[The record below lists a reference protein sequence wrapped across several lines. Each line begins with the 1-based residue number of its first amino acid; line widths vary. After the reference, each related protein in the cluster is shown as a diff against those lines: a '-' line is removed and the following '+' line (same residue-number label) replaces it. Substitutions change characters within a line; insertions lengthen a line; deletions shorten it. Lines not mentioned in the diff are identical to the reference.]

1 MSGVP
6 TTAESARV
14 PPTVLPQDR
23 TVAEQ
28 QVLAADA
35 SFGATNEDIAT
46 RERLVA
52 PEFVN
57 ISFEGQFRT
66 RAQQVETWRTSRR
79 PPLAHDGD
87 RHLRLYGSVAIVT
100 ARHFVA
106 PDRADSGFFTRVW
119 LQRRDGWQLVLS
131 QDAGNRPDAKADVA
145 EDISTLQGEEL
156 AVFRAYRTLRD
167 EFFHGDVEAVRQG
180 TTDDFELITPA
191 GDRLLKAQ
199 VLTTLRKRPLPKA
212 EDEVRVMIF
221 GQAALITLRRQP
233 ADAPLM
239 RNSFVWVRAD
249 GRWLEA
255 STQQTVVANQ

>member
-57 ISFEGQFRT
+57 ISFEGRFRT
-66 RAQQVETWRTSRR
+66 RAQQVETWRTSRH
-79 PPLAHDGD
+79 PPLARDAD
-87 RHLRLYGSVAIVT
+87 RHLRIYGSVAIVT
-100 ARHFVA
+100 ARLVA

-119 LQRRDGWQLVLS
+119 LQRRDGWQLVLA
-131 QDAGNRPDAKADVA
+131 QDAGNRPDATADVA
-145 EDISTLQGEEL
+145 EDMSPLQGEEQ

-167 EFFHGDVEAVRQG
+167 KFFHGDVEAVRQG

-221 GQAALITLRRQP
+221 GEAALITLRRRP

-239 RNSFVWVRAD
+239 RNSFVWVRA
-249 GRWLEA
+249 GGGWLEA
-255 STQQTVVANQ
+255 STQQTVIANQ